1 MKTKRSR
8 VRSTAR
14 EFKKKSF
21 KNCQQECETEWSH
34 NKKLIS
40 LRDKPLRRSVPK
52 GLPYFHVDF
61 GEENGFAHVIEDEK
75 EFPRNFAQGNN
86 E

>member
-1 MKTKRSR
+1 MLGKDRHSSSFDR
-8 VRSTAR
+8 CLNGV
-14 EFKKKSF
+14 KSF
-21 KNCQQECETEWSH
+21 ITAVECKEVNGNE
-34 NKKLIS
+34 NEKIQGS
-40 LRDKPLRRSVPK
+40 LQNA
-52 GLPYFHVDF
+52 GIFVDF